1 MLATAKG
8 YYNGSQIVLDSP
20 VNIQKGQEVIITYT
34 IIQPV
39 VEKNSQDSIVDS
51 LVGAIPNTGKSLS
64 EYRSERLQKYAS
76 INWHKCNSYVLLN
89 RKDFVQ
95 NAVEILKLSES
106 DFQKFVSASA
116 ITDIY
121 YIAYQEIRDK
131 VAVKDLIKT
140 TLKIVHVADVS
151 ELNIISALDSEWKD
165 FEDSVQNAV
174 AEAHNY
180 DCIITR
186 NKNDYKKSNLKVFTP
201 EEFLKEIKN
210 KSEEKSDK

>member
-1 MLATAKG
+1 M
-8 YYNGSQIVLDSP
+8 QVLIDT
-20 VNIQKGQEVIITYT
+20 NVIL
-34 IIQPV
+34 
-39 VEKNSQDSIVDS
+39 D
-51 LVGAIPNTGKSLS
+51 
-64 EYRSERLQKYAS
+64 
-76 INWHKCNSYVLLN
+76 VLLN

-140 TLKIVHVADVS
+140 TLKIVHVSDVS
-151 ELNIISALDSEWKD
+151 ELNILSA
-165 FEDSVQNAV
+165 
-174 AEAHNY
+174 
-180 DCIITR
+180 
-186 NKNDYKKSNLKVFTP
+186 
-201 EEFLKEIKN
+201 EEFLKVIKN